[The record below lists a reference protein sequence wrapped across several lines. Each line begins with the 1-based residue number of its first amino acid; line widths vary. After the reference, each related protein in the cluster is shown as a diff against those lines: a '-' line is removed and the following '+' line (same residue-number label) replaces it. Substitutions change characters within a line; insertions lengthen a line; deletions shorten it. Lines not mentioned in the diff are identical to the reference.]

1 MTCRACVNP
10 RGLFLHLVLTAAMS
24 SFFLPSKSSV
34 RDRKR
39 KKTVDKKRVSPRR
52 HFTVLLCHVIRW
64 SALIRD
70 ILVSQRQERE
80 VAKRVPKKVKKTVK
94 DEEIDSDS
102 DLERS
107 KLSHIM
113 FGNTCMMRVYCAVW
127 CSTRV
132 ERKKPNGVRIL
143 ADEEEEEEE
152 ETAAEKRLRLAKEY
166 IAQVEEEGTVLIYAA
181 LTVT

>member
-1 MTCRACVNP
+1 
-10 RGLFLHLVLTAAMS
+10 MS
-24 SFFLPSKSSV
+24 SFFLPSKGSV

-52 HFTVLLCHVIRW
+52 HFTVLLCRVIRW

-102 DLERS
+102 DLERL

-113 FGNTCMMRVYCAVW
+113 FGNMCIMCVYCAVW
-127 CSTRV
+127 CYDQ
-132 ERKKPNGVRIL
+132 GG
-143 ADEEEEEEE
+143 
-152 ETAAEKRLRLAKEY
+152 EKEA
-166 IAQVEEEGTVLIYAA
+166 
-181 LTVT
+181 